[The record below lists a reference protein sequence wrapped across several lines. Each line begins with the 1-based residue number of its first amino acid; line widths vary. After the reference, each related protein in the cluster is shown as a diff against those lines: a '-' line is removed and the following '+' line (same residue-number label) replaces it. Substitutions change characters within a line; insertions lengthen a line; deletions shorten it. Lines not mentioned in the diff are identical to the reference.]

1 MSLVLNTNIASL
13 NSQRSLNGAQKSLA
27 KSMERL
33 SSGLRIN
40 SASDDAAGL
49 GIASRMSTQINGLN
63 MASRNANDGIS
74 LASTTESAL
83 TEVTMNLQ
91 RIRELAVQA
100 GNASNSAADRA
111 AIDKEVQQRLAEID
125 RTAQQTSFNGQRVL
139 DGSFGVA
146 TFQVGA
152 NVGETVSVG
161 LNTSMRTNNLGRLAD
176 YVGASAYSS
185 ASEVGR
191 QGLGV
196 SSAAI
201 TSGGVQITVGT
212 GSAVS
217 VGPSY
222 AGSTALGQNASSAYS
237 KAVAINSA
245 AIPGLTATAD
255 TTVKIA
261 WTDTTATNQY
271 SLSINGVSIYGASNA
286 VITGNDFATQ
296 VNSMYNSTGVTA
308 SFDGP
313 TGVMTLRSSSG
324 GDISLSQ
331 TAGLAAGLG
340 KGLGLTVAT
349 AGANNTVNAAVGQ
362 TMVTTAAGTAVAK
375 VMTGSLHLTS
385 GENIAVA
392 GTDAGT
398 LGFAAASYTIGS
410 TGLSNQSV
418 TTQANAA
425 TTISAVDAALS
436 TVNTFRGTLGAMQ
449 TRFESVV
456 ASTDAFAENLTAA
469 RSRVQDTDF
478 AAETAKMTAANVLQQ
493 AGVSVLAQA
502 NSSQQ
507 AILKLLQ

>member
-83 TEVTMNLQ
+83 NEVTNNLQ

-146 TFQVGA
+146 SFQVGA

-161 LNTSMRTNNLGRLAD
+161 LNTSMRTNTLGRLAD
-176 YVGASAYSS
+176 FVGAAVYSNSSSVGQQGAGVTSS
-185 ASEVGR
+185 AIG
-191 QGLGV
+191 
-196 SSAAI
+196 
-201 TSGGVQITVGT
+201 SGAVQITVGT
-212 GSAVS
+212 GAAVA

-222 AGSTALGQNASSAYS
+222 AGTTAQGQTASSAYS

-245 AIPGLTATAD
+245 AISGLTATAD
-255 TTVKIA
+255 TTAQVAWADIA
-261 WTDTTATNQY
+261 ANSGY
-271 SLSINGVSIYGASNA
+271 SLTLNGVTVYSASNA
-286 VITGNDFATQ
+286 AITGNDFVTQ
-296 VNSMYNSTGVTA
+296 VNALYNTTGVTA

-313 TGVMTLRSSSG
+313 NNAMTLKSASG
-324 GDISLSQ
+324 GDITLVQ
-331 TAGLAAGLG
+331 TAATTVGTGLKSSVAATG
-340 KGLGLTVAT
+340 VV
-349 AGANNTVNAAVGQ
+349 NNTGNAANV
-362 TMVTTAAGTAVAK
+362 MTTAAAGTAI
-375 VMTGSLHLTS
+375 TQTYRGSLHLTS
-385 GENIAVA
+385 GDNITVA
-392 GTDAGT
+392 GAGAT
-398 LGFAAASYTIGS
+398 GALSLGYAAAAYSVGTN
-410 TGLSNQSV
+410 GLSNQSV

-425 TTISAVDAALS
+425 TTISAVDAALT

-456 ASTDAFAENLTAA
+456 ASTDSFAENLTAA